1 MSQTQAKVEFDFD
14 AQPASGELTIKSG
27 EIVTV
32 LKEGIDG
39 GWIEVRNSKGK
50 VGLVPASYVSKML
63 MSKNTATTTGG
74 PPPSAPPPLPQ
85 VNNPPP
91 SNVPAIYELPPVT
104 APLTTTKTTTN
115 TPSLYPTI
123 QQEPSAPAFDPWDD
137 PKFGQTSTFGF
148 KNNQNQPPESSTDR
162 TAPSFDDDFDDD
174 WSDEDEEVAYTS
186 SKEQQQIEDVLNKSE
201 QEEGGKEEN
210 IKTKKGGGG
219 GEELFKE
226 KTILVE
232 QHSLLTTSSE
242 TSKTNTTTTGKQ
254 ASSSCD
260 VVFLCLYKIFVLYK
274 SVLLLFCGC
283 EFTSASHSIT
293 NDSTTNSTNKMVGR
307 SHSTGPET
315 GSQIINKQQQQQIAT
330 GGTTRIKNLNRFTN
344 FVKTGMEGYILS
356 TAKFT
361 CSPVEQPQIILDA
374 RIGGVEGV
382 MWNNPSTFYTCN
394 VTKPK
399 KETKLKGLKSFI
411 AYSLTCSTTG
421 IQVSR
426 RYKQFDWL
434 HLQLTNK
441 YLIIPIPPLPEKQV
455 SGRYEEDLIE
465 HRRSILQLWVNKICR
480 HPVLSQSEVWKHFMS
495 CTDETKWKKGKRLA
509 ERDEYLG
516 GNFFSSVNAPNV
528 VLDVANVGT
537 AVERFARLSR
547 SLDES
552 CRKIYDQVVE
562 TQKRM
567 AGPYKANWQK
577 MAAAFDSLGQSLDIG
592 GNANNSSVQ
601 NAIKTSAHVL
611 HKIGEQHE
619 EYGHKHLEQLL
630 DFLFVAKGTFAAIP
644 DVVNIHKSAFAKIRE
659 NERYQNEGKLSAE
672 DAENIR
678 QKVDVCSYS
687 MLAEINHQQSERDL
701 DFATMFGSFFSQ
713 QAAFYHNIGN
723 QLTHLASLYKPK

>member
-1 MSQTQAKVEFDFD
+1 MSQNQAKVEFDFD

-27 EIVTV
+27 EVVTV

-63 MSKNTATTTGG
+63 LSKNTTSGA

-91 SNVPAIYELPPVT
+91 SNVGSAIYELPPVT
-104 APLTTTKTTTN
+104 GPLTTTKTTTTN

-148 KNNQNQPPESSTDR
+148 KNNQNQPPPETSTDR

-174 WSDEDEEVAYTS
+174 WSDEDEEVA
-186 SKEQQQIEDVLNKSE
+186 
-201 QEEGGKEEN
+201 
-210 IKTKKGGGG
+210 
-219 GEELFKE
+219 
-226 KTILVE
+226 
-232 QHSLLTTSSE
+232 
-242 TSKTNTTTTGKQ
+242 
-254 ASSSCD
+254 
-260 VVFLCLYKIFVLYK
+260 
-274 SVLLLFCGC
+274 

-315 GSQIINKQQQQQIAT
+315 GSQIISKQQQQQIAT

-382 MWNNPSTFYTCN
+382 MWSNPSTYYTCN

-630 DFLFVAKGTFAAIP
+630 DFCLLLKERLRLYPMLLIYINQHLLKYVKMRGTKMKANYLLKTLKIFDKRWMFVLI
-644 DVVNIHKSAFAKIRE
+644 
-659 NERYQNEGKLSAE
+659 QCLQKLT
-672 DAENIR
+672 
-678 QKVDVCSYS
+678 
-687 MLAEINHQQSERDL
+687 INNL
-701 DFATMFGSFFSQ
+701 
-713 QAAFYHNIGN
+713 NVI
-723 QLTHLASLYKPK
+723 